1 MTRAPQQTPIY
12 EIFIAAQ
19 TASQAII
26 PILFSNSLVLSIGV
40 SMAIS
45 AQFDIL
51 CCNIKNLEHTVILQQ
66 GKRMSGRDAAR
77 LRALQ
82 AKIKQSDLDEDAFTF
97 PFCDERLED
106 LDDLPP
112 VDATQFKNHAALMQ
126 QTQFSTHDSRNVA
139 RLLEGYIR
147 HHQHLIHCS
156 EKLENM
162 LNPICLCK
170 FLVSTIQ
177 MCILAMNVLRVEHT
191 WSKNMSELLYLI
203 AVTIDTFSNAY
214 SGQILINQVS

>member
-1 MTRAPQQTPIY
+1 M
-12 EIFIAAQ
+12 
-19 TASQAII
+19 
-26 PILFSNSLVLSIGV
+26 LSIGV
-40 SMAIS
+40 STAIC

-66 GKRMSGRDAAR
+66 GNKMTAQDAAR

-82 AKIKQSDLDEDAFTF
+82 SKIKQKDLDEDQFTF
-97 PFCDERLED
+97 PFCDEQLED

-112 VDATQFKNHAALMQ
+112 NAAELKTNPTAYMH
-126 QTQFSTHDSRNVA
+126 QTHYSTHDSRNVA
-139 RLLEGYIR
+139 VLLEGYIR

-177 MCILAMNVLRVEHT
+177 LCILAMNVLRVQHT
-191 WSKNMSELLYLI
+191 WSKNMSEMLYLI
-203 AVTIDTFSNAY
+203 AVTIDTFTNAH
-214 SGQILINQVS
+214 SGQILINQVSCVDCFRTTWVGFSHMLYYLHTHTERSSS